1 MKAIQD
7 ALIDDKL
14 APVTVGITQPMVTSA
29 GERLMLNP
37 QDWGDADKFPEQVQV
52 GGWGNTQQVQVG
64 GWGITHSST
73 NHN

>member
-14 APVTVGITQPMVTSA
+14 APVTVEITQPMVTST
-29 GERLMLNP
+29 GERLLLNP
-37 QDWGDADKFPEQVQV
+37 QGWGDDNFPEQAQV

-64 GWGITHSST
+64 GWGITQFH
-73 NHN
+73 